1 MTKKEML
8 NTIKSLVVD
17 GNAVIEQD
25 GSATTIT
32 LDDFK
37 DEITA
42 YIDNEIS
49 LIEKKAEKAKT
60 QKSKT
65 QKENEVFKAEILSVL
80 EHQYNPLN
88 INDIIGMSETFSGFS
103 CQKMSAL
110 LKQLVDSGKVGR
122 QIIEKKPYFYLVVEE
137 PSTTDI

>member
-1 MTKKEML
+1 MTKKETL
-8 NTIKSLVVD
+8 ATIKNLVLN

-25 GSATTIT
+25 GDAIT
-32 LDDFK
+32 VTLEDFK
-37 DEITA
+37 DEIIA

-65 QKENEVFKAEILSVL
+65 QKENEAFKAEILAVL
-80 EHQYNPLN
+80 ENQTSPLH

-103 CQKMSAL
+103 CQKMTAL
-110 LKQLVDSGKVGR
+110 LKQLVDSGKISR
-122 QIIEKKPYFYLVVEE
+122 QIIEKKPCFSLVVE
-137 PSTTDI
+137 

>member
-25 GSATTIT
+25 GNATTIT

-42 YIDNEIS
+42 FIDNETS

-65 QKENEVFKAEILSVL
+65 QKENEVFKAEILAVL
-80 EHQYNPLN
+80 ENQPSPLP

-110 LKQLVDSGKVGR
+110 LKQLVDSGKVNR
-122 QIIEKKPYFYLVVEE
+122 QIIEKKPCFSLVAE
-137 PSTTDI
+137 

>member
-1 MTKKEML
+1 MTKKETL
-8 NTIKSLVVD
+8 ATIKNLVLN

-25 GSATTIT
+25 GDTITVT

-37 DEITA
+37 DEIIA

-49 LIEKKAEKAKT
+49 LIEKKAERAKT

-65 QKENEVFKAEILSVL
+65 QKENEVFKAEILAVL
-80 EHQYNPLN
+80 ENQTSPLS

-110 LKQLVDSGKVGR
+110 LKQLVDSGKVSR
-122 QIIEKKPYFYLVVEE
+122 QIIEKKPCFALVVE
-137 PSTTDI
+137 

>member
-1 MTKKEML
+1 MTKKETL
-8 NTIKSLVVD
+8 ATIKNLVLN

-25 GSATTIT
+25 GNAITVT

-37 DEITA
+37 DEIIA

-65 QKENEVFKAEILSVL
+65 QKENEVFKAEILAVL
-80 EHQYNPLN
+80 EHQISPLN

-110 LKQLVDSGKVGR
+110 LKQLVDSGKVNR
-122 QIIEKKPYFYLVVEE
+122 QIIEKKPCFSLVVE
-137 PSTTDI
+137 

>member
-1 MTKKEML
+1 MTKKETL
-8 NTIKSLVVD
+8 ATIKNLVLN

-25 GSATTIT
+25 GNAITVT

-37 DEITA
+37 DEIIA

-65 QKENEVFKAEILSVL
+65 QKENEAFKAKILAVL
-80 EHQYNPLN
+80 ENQTSPLH

-110 LKQLVDSGKVGR
+110 LKQLVDSGKISR
-122 QIIEKKPYFYLVVEE
+122 QIIEKKPCFSLVVE
-137 PSTTDI
+137 

>member
-1 MTKKEML
+1 MTKKETL
-8 NTIKSLVVD
+8 ATIKNLVLN

-25 GSATTIT
+25 GNEITVT

-37 DEITA
+37 DEIIA

-65 QKENEVFKAEILSVL
+65 QKENEVFKAEILAVL
-80 EHQYNPLN
+80 ENQTSPLP
-88 INDIIGMSETFSGFS
+88 IYDIIGMSETFSGFS

-110 LKQLVDSGKVGR
+110 LKQLVDSGKVSR
-122 QIIEKKPYFYLVVEE
+122 QIIEKKPCFSLVVE
-137 PSTTDI
+137 

>member
-1 MTKKEML
+1 MTKKETL
-8 NTIKSLVVD
+8 ATIKNLVLN

-25 GSATTIT
+25 GDTITVT

-37 DEITA
+37 DEIIA

-65 QKENEVFKAEILSVL
+65 QKENEVFKAEILAVL
-80 EHQYNPLN
+80 ENQTSPLS

-110 LKQLVDSGKVGR
+110 LKQLVDSGKVSR
-122 QIIEKKPYFYLVVEE
+122 QIIEKKPCFALVVE
-137 PSTTDI
+137 

>member
-1 MTKKEML
+1 MTKKETL
-8 NTIKSLVVD
+8 ATIKNLVLN

-25 GSATTIT
+25 GNAIT
-32 LDDFK
+32 VTRDDFK
-37 DEITA
+37 DEIIA
-42 YIDNEIS
+42 YVDNEIS

-65 QKENEVFKAEILSVL
+65 QKENEAFKAKILAVL
-80 EHQYNPLN
+80 ENQSSPLH

-110 LKQLVDSGKVGR
+110 LKQLVDSGKISR
-122 QIIEKKPYFYLVVEE
+122 QIIEKKPCFSLVVE
-137 PSTTDI
+137 

>member
-122 QIIEKKPYFYLVVEE
+122 QIIEKKPCFSLVVE
-137 PSTTDI
+137 

>member
-1 MTKKEML
+1 MTKKETL
-8 NTIKSLVVD
+8 ATIKNLVLN

-25 GSATTIT
+25 GNAITVT

-37 DEITA
+37 DEIIA

-65 QKENEVFKAEILSVL
+65 QKENEAFKAEILAVL
-80 EHQYNPLN
+80 ENQTSPLH
-88 INDIIGMSETFSGFS
+88 INDIIGMSETFSCFS

-110 LKQLVDSGKVGR
+110 LKQLVDSGKISR
-122 QIIEKKPYFYLVVEE
+122 QIIEKKPCFSLVVE
-137 PSTTDI
+137 

>member
-1 MTKKEML
+1 MTKKETL
-8 NTIKSLVVD
+8 ATIKNLVLN

-25 GSATTIT
+25 GDTITVT

-37 DEITA
+37 DEIIA
-42 YIDNEIS
+42 YFDNEIS
-49 LIEKKAEKAKT
+49 LIEKKAERAKT

-65 QKENEVFKAEILSVL
+65 QKENEVFKAEILAVL
-80 EHQYNPLN
+80 ENQTSPLS

-110 LKQLVDSGKVGR
+110 LKQLVDSGKVSR
-122 QIIEKKPYFYLVVEE
+122 QIIEKKPCFALVVE
-137 PSTTDI
+137 

>member
-1 MTKKEML
+1 MTKKETL
-8 NTIKSLVVD
+8 ATIKNLVLN

-25 GSATTIT
+25 GDTIT
-32 LDDFK
+32 VTLEDFK
-37 DEITA
+37 DEIIA

-65 QKENEVFKAEILSVL
+65 QKENEVFKAEILAVL
-80 EHQYNPLN
+80 ENQISPLS
-88 INDIIGMSETFSGFS
+88 INDIIGMSDMFSSFS

-122 QIIEKKPYFYLVVEE
+122 QIIEKKPYFFLVVE
-137 PSTTDI
+137 

>member
-1 MTKKEML
+1 MTKKETL
-8 NTIKSLVVD
+8 ATIKNLVLN

-25 GSATTIT
+25 GNAITVT

-37 DEITA
+37 DEIIA

-65 QKENEVFKAEILSVL
+65 QKENEVFKAEILAVL
-80 EHQYNPLN
+80 ENQSSPLH
-88 INDIIGMSETFSGFS
+88 INDIISMSEKFSGFS

-110 LKQLVDSGKVGR
+110 LKQLVDSGKISR
-122 QIIEKKPYFYLVVEE
+122 QIIEKKPCFSLVVE
-137 PSTTDI
+137 

>member
-1 MTKKEML
+1 MTKKETL
-8 NTIKSLVVD
+8 ATIKNLVLN

-25 GSATTIT
+25 GNEITVT

-37 DEITA
+37 DEIIA

-65 QKENEVFKAEILSVL
+65 QKENEVFKAEILAVL
-80 EHQYNPLN
+80 ENQTSPLP

-110 LKQLVDSGKVGR
+110 LKQLVDSGKVSR
-122 QIIEKKPYFYLVVEE
+122 QIIEKKPCFSLVVE
-137 PSTTDI
+137 

>member
-8 NTIKSLVVD
+8 STIKNLVLN

-25 GSATTIT
+25 GNTIT
-32 LDDFK
+32 VTLEDFK

-65 QKENEVFKAEILSVL
+65 QKENEVFKAEILAVL
-80 EHQYNPLN
+80 ENQTSPLS
-88 INDIIGMSETFSGFS
+88 INDIIGMSEAFSGFS

-110 LKQLVDSGKVGR
+110 LKQLVDSGKVSR
-122 QIIEKKPYFYLVVEE
+122 QIIEKKPCFSLIVE
-137 PSTTDI
+137 

>member
-1 MTKKEML
+1 MTNKETL
-8 NTIKSLVVD
+8 ATIKNLVLN
-17 GNAVIEQD
+17 GNTVIEQD
-25 GSATTIT
+25 GNEITIT

-37 DEITA
+37 DEIIA

-65 QKENEVFKAEILSVL
+65 QKENEVFKAEILAVL
-80 EHQYNPLN
+80 ENQTSPLP

-110 LKQLVDSGKVGR
+110 LKQLVDSGKINR
-122 QIIEKKPYFYLVVEE
+122 QIIEKKPCFSLVVE
-137 PSTTDI
+137 

>member
-1 MTKKEML
+1 MTKKEAL
-8 NTIKSLVVD
+8 AAIKNLVLSVNTD
-17 GNAVIEQD
+17 IEQD
-25 GSATTIT
+25 GNTDIEQDGNIA
-32 LDDFK
+32 LYEDVKDD
-37 DEITA
+37 IIA

-49 LIEKKAEKAKT
+49 LIEKKAEKAKK

-80 EHQYNPLN
+80 ESQREQLN
-88 INDIIGMSETFSGFS
+88 INELIGMSETFSGFS

-122 QIIEKKPYFYLVVEE
+122 CIIDKNNAV
-137 PSTTDI
+137 

>member
-1 MTKKEML
+1 MTKKETL
-8 NTIKSLVVD
+8 ATIKNLVLN

-25 GSATTIT
+25 GNAITVT
-32 LDDFK
+32 LDDFT
-37 DEITA
+37 DEIIA

-65 QKENEVFKAEILSVL
+65 QKENEVFKAKILAVL
-80 EHQYNPLN
+80 ENQTSPLH

-110 LKQLVDSGKVGR
+110 LKQLVDSGKISR
-122 QIIEKKPYFYLVVEE
+122 QIIEKKPCFSLVVE
-137 PSTTDI
+137 

>member
-1 MTKKEML
+1 MTKKETL
-8 NTIKSLVVD
+8 ATIKNLVLN

-25 GSATTIT
+25 GNEIT
-32 LDDFK
+32 VTLEDFK
-37 DEITA
+37 DEIIA

-65 QKENEVFKAEILSVL
+65 QKENEVFKAEILAVL
-80 EHQYNPLN
+80 ENQTSPLP
-88 INDIIGMSETFSGFS
+88 IYDIIGMSETFSGFS

-110 LKQLVDSGKVGR
+110 LKQLVDSGKVSR
-122 QIIEKKPYFYLVVEE
+122 QIIEKKPCFSLVVE
-137 PSTTDI
+137 

>member
-8 NTIKSLVVD
+8 NTIKNLVLN

-25 GSATTIT
+25 GNATTIT

-65 QKENEVFKAEILSVL
+65 QKENEAIKAHLLEYLNSIDNSITITEIIKGS
-80 EHQYNPLN
+80 
-88 INDIIGMSETFSGFS
+88 DIFSEFST
-103 CQKMSAL
+103 QKISAL
-110 LKQLVDSGKVGR
+110 LKQLIESGKVVK
-122 QIIEKKPYFYLVVEE
+122 IVDKKKSYFAAAK
-137 PSTTDI
+137 

>member
-1 MTKKEML
+1 MTKKEAL
-8 NTIKSLVVD
+8 IAIKNLVLS

-25 GSATTIT
+25 GNAVTVT
-32 LDDFK
+32 LDDVK
-37 DEITA
+37 DDIIA
-42 YIDNEIS
+42 YIDNELS

-65 QKENEVFKAEILSVL
+65 QKENEVFKAEILAVL
-80 EHQYNPLN
+80 ENQSNPLH

-110 LKQLVDSGKVGR
+110 LKQLVDSGKISR
-122 QIIEKKPYFYLVVEE
+122 QIIEKKPCFSLVVE
-137 PSTTDI
+137 

>member
-1 MTKKEML
+1 MTKKEIL
-8 NTIKSLVVD
+8 ATIKNLVLN

-25 GSATTIT
+25 GDTVTIT

-37 DEITA
+37 DEIIA

-49 LIEKKAEKAKT
+49 LIEKKAEKAKN

-80 EHQYNPLN
+80 ENQCDPLN
-88 INDIIGMSETFSGFS
+88 INDIIGMSEKFSGFS

-110 LKQLVDSGKVGR
+110 LKQLVDSGKVSR
-122 QIIEKKPYFYLVVEE
+122 QIIEKKPCFSLVVE
-137 PSTTDI
+137 

>member
-1 MTKKEML
+1 MTKKETL
-8 NTIKSLVVD
+8 ATIKNLVLN

-25 GSATTIT
+25 GNAITVT

-37 DEITA
+37 DEIIA
-42 YIDNEIS
+42 YVDNEIS

-65 QKENEVFKAEILSVL
+65 QKENEAFKAKILAVL
-80 EHQYNPLN
+80 ENQSSPLH

-110 LKQLVDSGKVGR
+110 LKQLVDSGKISR
-122 QIIEKKPYFYLVVEE
+122 QIIEKKPCFSLVVE
-137 PSTTDI
+137 

>member
-1 MTKKEML
+1 MTKKETL
-8 NTIKSLVVD
+8 ATIKNLVLN

-25 GSATTIT
+25 GNEITIT
-32 LDDFK
+32 LEDFK
-37 DEITA
+37 DEIIA

-65 QKENEVFKAEILSVL
+65 QKENEVFKAEILAVL
-80 EHQYNPLN
+80 ENQISPLN
-88 INDIIGMSETFSGFS
+88 INDIIGMSDTFSGFS

>member
-1 MTKKEML
+1 MTKKETL
-8 NTIKSLVVD
+8 ATIKNLVLN

-25 GSATTIT
+25 GNAITVT

-37 DEITA
+37 DEIIA

-65 QKENEVFKAEILSVL
+65 QKENEVFKAEILAVL
-80 EHQYNPLN
+80 ENQTSPLP

-103 CQKMSAL
+103 CQKMSSL
-110 LKQLVDSGKVGR
+110 LKQLVDSGKVSR
-122 QIIEKKPYFYLVVEE
+122 QIIEKKPCFSLVVE
-137 PSTTDI
+137 

>member
-1 MTKKEML
+1 MTKKETL
-8 NTIKSLVVD
+8 ATIKNLVLN

-25 GSATTIT
+25 GNAITVT

-37 DEITA
+37 DEIIA

-65 QKENEVFKAEILSVL
+65 QKENEAFKAKILAVL
-80 EHQYNPLN
+80 ENQSSPLH

-110 LKQLVDSGKVGR
+110 LKQLVDSGKISR
-122 QIIEKKPYFYLVVEE
+122 QIIEKKPCFSLVVE
-137 PSTTDI
+137 

>member
-1 MTKKEML
+1 MTKKETL
-8 NTIKSLVVD
+8 ATIKNLVLN

-25 GSATTIT
+25 GNEITIT

-37 DEITA
+37 DDIIA
-42 YIDNEIS
+42 YINNEIG
-49 LIEKKAEKAKT
+49 LLEQKAEKAKT

-65 QKENEVFKAEILSVL
+65 QKENEVFKAEILAVL
-80 EHQYNPLN
+80 ENQTSPLP

-110 LKQLVDSGKVGR
+110 LKQLVDSGKVNR
-122 QIIEKKPYFYLVVEE
+122 QIIEKKPCFSLVVE
-137 PSTTDI
+137 

>member
-1 MTKKEML
+1 MTKKETL
-8 NTIKSLVVD
+8 ATIKNLVLN

-25 GSATTIT
+25 GNAITVT

-37 DEITA
+37 DEIIA

-65 QKENEVFKAEILSVL
+65 QKENEAFKAEILAVL
-80 EHQYNPLN
+80 ENQTSPLH

-103 CQKMSAL
+103 CQKMTAL
-110 LKQLVDSGKVGR
+110 LKQLVDSGKISR
-122 QIIEKKPYFYLVVEE
+122 QIIEKKPCFSLVVE
-137 PSTTDI
+137 

>member
-25 GSATTIT
+25 GNATTIT

-42 YIDNEIS
+42 FIDNEIS

-65 QKENEVFKAEILSVL
+65 QKENEVFKAEILAVL
-80 EHQYNPLN
+80 ENQSSPLP

-110 LKQLVDSGKVGR
+110 LKQLVDSGKVNR
-122 QIIEKKPYFYLVVEE
+122 QIIEKKPCFSLVVE
-137 PSTTDI
+137 

>member
-1 MTKKEML
+1 MTKKETL
-8 NTIKSLVVD
+8 TTIKNLVLN

-25 GSATTIT
+25 GNAIT
-32 LDDFK
+32 VTLEDFK
-37 DEITA
+37 DEIIA

-65 QKENEVFKAEILSVL
+65 QKENEAFKAEILAVL
-80 EHQYNPLN
+80 ENQSSPLH

-110 LKQLVDSGKVGR
+110 LKQLVDSGKISR
-122 QIIEKKPYFYLVVEE
+122 QIIEKKPCFSLVVE
-137 PSTTDI
+137 

>member
-1 MTKKEML
+1 MTKKETL
-8 NTIKSLVVD
+8 ATIKNLVLN

-25 GSATTIT
+25 GNEITVT

-37 DEITA
+37 DEIIA

-65 QKENEVFKAEILSVL
+65 QKENEAFKAEILAVL
-80 EHQYNPLN
+80 ENQINPLP
-88 INDIIGMSETFSGFS
+88 INDIIGMSDTFSGFS

-110 LKQLVDSGKVGR
+110 LKQLVDSGKVNR
-122 QIIEKKPYFYLVVEE
+122 QIIEKKPCFSLVVE
-137 PSTTDI
+137 

>member
-1 MTKKEML
+1 MTKKETL
-8 NTIKSLVVD
+8 ATIKNLVLN

-25 GSATTIT
+25 GNETTIT

-37 DEITA
+37 DEIIA

-65 QKENEVFKAEILSVL
+65 QKENEVFKAEILNVL

-88 INDIIGMSETFSGFS
+88 INDIIGMSEKFSGFS

>member
-1 MTKKEML
+1 MVL
-8 NTIKSLVVD
+8 N

-25 GSATTIT
+25 GNEIT
-32 LDDFK
+32 VTLEDFK
-37 DEITA
+37 DELIA

-65 QKENEVFKAEILSVL
+65 QKENEVFKAEILAVL
-80 EHQYNPLN
+80 ENQTSPLP
-88 INDIIGMSETFSGFS
+88 INEGVGMSETFSGFS

-110 LKQLVDSGKVGR
+110 LKQLVDSGKVNR
-122 QIIEKKPYFYLVVEE
+122 QIIEKKPCFSLVVE
-137 PSTTDI
+137 

>member
-1 MTKKEML
+1 MTKKETL
-8 NTIKSLVVD
+8 TTIKNLVLN

-25 GSATTIT
+25 GNEIT
-32 LDDFK
+32 VTLEDFK
-37 DEITA
+37 DEIIA

-65 QKENEVFKAEILSVL
+65 QKENEVFKAEILAVL
-80 EHQYNPLN
+80 ENQTSPLP

-110 LKQLVDSGKVGR
+110 LKQLVDSGKVNR
-122 QIIEKKPYFYLVVEE
+122 QIIEKKPCFSLVVE
-137 PSTTDI
+137 

>member
-1 MTKKEML
+1 MTKKETL
-8 NTIKSLVVD
+8 TTIKNLVLN

-25 GSATTIT
+25 GNAITVT

>member
-1 MTKKEML
+1 MTKKETL
-8 NTIKSLVVD
+8 ATIKNLVLN

-25 GSATTIT
+25 GNEITIT

-37 DEITA
+37 DEIIA

-65 QKENEVFKAEILSVL
+65 QKENEAFKAEILYVL
-80 EHQYNPLN
+80 EHQCNPLN
-88 INDIIGMSETFSGFS
+88 INEIIGMSETFSGFS

-122 QIIEKKPYFYLVVEE
+122 QIIEKKPYFYRVVE
-137 PSTTDI
+137 

>member
-1 MTKKEML
+1 ML